1 MSYIIEQKIKNRIYL
16 YEVTAYW
23 DKEKKQSR
31 QRRKYLGPKHK
42 IEKNKVKLRDKS
54 DISSKS
60 IGDVSLLRAISK
72 KIGLEDILKKCF
84 PENFLNILN
93 LSFYNVCNGTA
104 GYLYNYW
111 HDEHHLDG
119 TSLYSQDI
127 SGIYNK
133 IGLRES
139 SCNDFMS
146 NWSKHLSADSGV
158 YYDIT
163 SISSYATS
171 NSFLEWR
178 YNRDG
183 ENLEQVNM
191 GSIHC
196 KKTSLPMF
204 YRIFPGSITDV
215 TTLQNSI
222 KYFNAFDL
230 KKIFL
235 IMDRGFFSKANI
247 LSLHQNKL
255 KFIQSIPLWLKNTKK
270 LIKDH
275 RNELL
280 SSGSAFQ
287 YGEEVLHHHP
297 SYITY
302 DNVKFKAHI
311 YFDEKSQ
318 TSQKHNFLR
327 DLFTVETKY
336 ENLKFKNINLYE
348 DYLEDNISKKYHK
361 YLKWDKKTNLI
372 TRDRESIEDHIS
384 SLGHF
389 IILTNNKELSGKEI
403 LFHYRDKDKVEKGFY
418 GLKTS
423 LDVDRIRTHSET
435 AMKGKLF
442 VKFISMILYCYLTKK
457 MRDTEINKKYS
468 VKEMLLTLRKLKIH
482 SIEKESF
489 ISEVT
494 KKQKLIFKKF
504 QIDIPD
510 VESSLIT

>member
-1 MSYIIEQKIKNRIYL
+1 MSYIIEQKVKNRIYL

-31 QRRKYLGPKHK
+31 QKRRYLGPKHK
-42 IEKNKVKLRDKS
+42 IDKDKVKLRDKS
-54 DISSKS
+54 EINSKS
-60 IGDVSLLRAISK
+60 IGDVSLLQEISK
-72 KIGLEDILKKCF
+72 KIGLEDILKESF
-84 PENFLNILN
+84 PGNFLDILN
-93 LSFYNVCNGTA
+93 LSFYNVCNGSA

-119 TSLYSQDI
+119 RSLYSEDI
-127 SGIYNK
+127 SVLYNK
-133 IGLRES
+133 IGLGES
-139 SCNDFMS
+139 SCNNFMS
-146 NWSKHLSADSGV
+146 SWSKHLSADSGV

-163 SISSYATS
+163 SISSYATN
-171 NSFLEWR
+171 NSFLEWG

-183 ENLEQVNM
+183 ENLEQINM

-215 TTLQNSI
+215 TTLKNSI

-235 IMDRGFFSKANI
+235 IMDRGFFSKENI
-247 LSLHQNKL
+247 LSLHKNKL

-270 LIKDH
+270 LIRDN
-275 RNELL
+275 RDELL

-287 YGEEVLHHHP
+287 YGEEVLHHHV

-327 DLFTVETKY
+327 DLFKVETKY
-336 ENLKFKNINLYE
+336 EDLKFKNTDLYE
-348 DYLEDNISKKYHK
+348 TYLEDNVPRKYHK
-361 YLKWDKKTNLI
+361 YLEWNKKTKLI
-372 TRDRESIEDHIS
+372 TRNTESLEDHIS

-389 IILTNNKELSGKEI
+389 IILTNNNELSGKEI

-418 GLKTS
+418 ALKTS
-423 LDVDRIRTHSET
+423 LDGNRIRTHSET

-442 VKFISMILYCYLTKK
+442 VKFISMILHCYLTKK

-468 VKEMLLTLRKLKIH
+468 VKEMLLTLKKLKIH

-494 KKQKLIFKKF
+494 KKQKLIFEKF
-504 QIDIPD
+504 EIDISGIR
-510 VESSLIT
+510 SSLIT